1 VFHPIPTTSPLR
13 RRAAAWFN
21 LALQRTGSAVAA
33 PAADHDHH
41 LSAYPQFSRRH
52 NPSLS
57 LGLIFFRPSA
67 VPLLAFILSATL
79 ALAQEPGAGRRGT
92 RAGGGDATT
101 TTATAT
107 SSATSAGSAS
117 TDAKSADKKD
127 EKEPVLSVTHHEITL
142 GGKLLKYKATAGYM
156 AMKDAKGEKT
166 KANIFF
172 VAYTKEAVPS
182 KTGPADE
189 PIDLAKRPLTFSFNG
204 GPGSASIWLHMGA
217 LGPKTVAMTPKGEAL
232 PPPYKM
238 ITNESCWLDE
248 TDLVFIDPV
257 STGFSRAAA
266 GEDARQFHGFN
277 EDIASVGDF
286 IRLYTTRNTRWSSP
300 KFLIGESYGTTR
312 ASALSDYLQERY
324 GFYLNGITLVSSIM
338 NFATAR
344 FTPGNDLPYALF
356 LPTYTA
362 GAWYHKRLGAAHAA
376 ADLPTA
382 LRAAEKFVQEKYTP
396 ALMRGDALPAAEKA
410 ALAKELAALTG
421 LPEAFVLQRNLR
433 VDIFTFTSKLLEDK
447 DRSVGRYDC
456 RLTGIR
462 YAPGT
467 AGRQEFD
474 PSYEAVYGTYV
485 ACFNDYV
492 RRELKY
498 ESDLPYNALT
508 GDVQPWNY
516 SNVQNQYLNTAEML
530 HQAMSRNPSLKV
542 WIANGYYDLAT
553 PYFAT
558 DYTVRQM
565 GLDAAVRG
573 NVSQTFYEGGHM
585 MYMVPTELAKLKTD
599 AAKFYDATLKSA
611 GVR

>member
-1 VFHPIPTTSPLR
+1 MKSLLHLLLLSLTS
-13 RRAAAWFN
+13 AAA
-21 LALQRTGSAVAA
+21 LAAAA
-33 PAADHDHH
+33 PTADK
-41 LSAYPQFSRRH
+41 
-52 NPSLS
+52 
-57 LGLIFFRPSA
+57 
-67 VPLLAFILSATL
+67 SAT
-79 ALAQEPGAGRRGT
+79 
-92 RAGGGDATT
+92 
-101 TTATAT
+101 
-107 SSATSAGSAS
+107 AS
-117 TDAKSADKKD
+117 DAKPEAAKPVDKKD
-127 EKEPVLSVTHHEITL
+127 EKEKEPVLSVTEHEITL
-142 GGKLLKYKATAGYM
+142 GGKVIKYKATTGYL
-156 AMKDAKGEKT
+156 AMKDAKNEKT

-172 VAYTKEAVPS
+172 VAYTK
-182 KTGPADE
+182 TGTDADKV
-189 PIDLAKRPLTFSFNG
+189 DAAKRALTFSFNG

-217 LGPKTVAMTPKGEAL
+217 LGPKRVVMKDNGESL

-238 ITNESCWLDE
+238 TANEHSWLDE

-266 GEDARQFHGFN
+266 SEDPKQFHGFN

-286 IRLYTTRNTRWSSP
+286 IRLYTTRYQRWSSP
-300 KFLIGESYGTTR
+300 KFLVGESYGTTR
-312 ASALSDYLQERY
+312 ASALSDYLQTRY
-324 GFYLNGITLVSSIM
+324 GLYLNGISLVSSIM
-338 NFATAR
+338 NFQTAR
-344 FTPGNDLPYALF
+344 FTQGNDLPFALF

-362 GAWYHKRLGAAHAA
+362 GAWFHKKLGSAFAG
-376 ADLPTA
+376 ADLRTA
-382 LRAAEKFVQEKYTP
+382 LAAAEKFVQEKYAP
-396 ALMRGDALPAAEKA
+396 ALLRGDALPAAEKA

-421 LPEAFVLQRNLR
+421 LPEAFVLQRDLR
-433 VDIFTFTSKLLEDK
+433 VDIFTYTAKLLEEQ

-462 YAPGT
+462 YQPGT
-467 AGRQEFD
+467 AGRAEFD
-474 PSYEAVYGTYV
+474 PSYEAVLGCYT

-508 GDVQPWNY
+508 GEVQPWNY
-516 SNVQNQYLNTAEML
+516 NNVQNQYLNTAELL
-530 HQAMSRNPSLKV
+530 HQAMSRNTSLKV

-573 NVSQTFYEGGHM
+573 NVTQTFYEGGHM
-585 MYMVPTELAKLKTD
+585 MYMVPTELAKLKVD

>member
-1 VFHPIPTTSPLR
+1 MITSRCRLVFLLTASSLATVLSAAEEGR
-13 RRAAAWFN
+13 SKGGKAAA
-21 LALQRTGSAVAA
+21 A
-33 PAADHDHH
+33 
-41 LSAYPQFSRRH
+41 
-52 NPSLS
+52 
-57 LGLIFFRPSA
+57 
-67 VPLLAFILSATL
+67 
-79 ALAQEPGAGRRGT
+79 PGAAT
-92 RAGGGDATT
+92 IAEKLTT
-101 TTATAT
+101 TDTKA
-107 SSATSAGSAS
+107 
-117 TDAKSADKKD
+117 ADKKD
-127 EKEPVLSVTHHEITL
+127 DKKDDKEKEPVLSVTEHELAI
-142 GGKLLKYKATAGYM
+142 GGKRIKYRATAGYM

-172 VAYTKEAVPS
+172 VAYTKLGTDAE
-182 KTGPADE
+182 K
-189 PIDLAKRPLTFSFNG
+189 IDPAKRALTFSFNG

-217 LGPKTVAMTPKGEAL
+217 LGPKRVLMKDNGESL

-238 ITNESCWLDE
+238 ADNEHSWLDE
-248 TDLVFIDPV
+248 TDLVFLDPV
-257 STGFSRAAA
+257 STGYSRAAT
-266 GEDARQFHGFN
+266 GEDPKQFHGFN

-286 IRLYTTRNTRWSSP
+286 IRLYTTRNQRWSSP
-300 KFLIGESYGTTR
+300 KFLVGESYGTTR
-312 ASALSDYLQERY
+312 ASGLSDYLQDRY
-324 GFYLNGITLVSSIM
+324 GLYLNGISLISSIM

-344 FTPGNDLPYALF
+344 FTQGNDLPFTLF

-362 GAWYHKRLGAAHAA
+362 GAWYHKKLGGALAT
-376 ADLPTA
+376 ADLRAA
-382 LRAAEKFVQEKYTP
+382 LNAAEKFVQEKYSP

-410 ALAKELAALTG
+410 ALAKEIAALTG

-433 VDIFTFTSKLLEDK
+433 IDIFTFTSKLLEDK
-447 DRSVGRYDC
+447 DRSVGRFDC

-462 YAPGT
+462 YQPGT

-474 PSYEAVYGTYV
+474 PSYEAVFGSYS

-508 GDVQPWNY
+508 GDVRPWNY
-516 SNVQNQYLNTAEML
+516 SNVQNEYLNTAELL
-530 HQAMSRNPSLKV
+530 HQAMSRNTNLKV

-573 NVSQTFYEGGHM
+573 NVTQTFYEAGHM
-585 MYMVPTELAKLKTD
+585 MYMVPTELAKLKVD
-599 AAKFYDATLKSA
+599 AAKFYDTTLKGV